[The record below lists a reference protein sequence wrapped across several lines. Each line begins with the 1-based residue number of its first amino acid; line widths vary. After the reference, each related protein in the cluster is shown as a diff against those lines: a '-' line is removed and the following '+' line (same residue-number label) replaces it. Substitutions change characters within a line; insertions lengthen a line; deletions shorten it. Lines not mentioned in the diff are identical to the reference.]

1 MSTIDSLNSVKQQLT
16 DLGSASTGSAS
27 LGGEA
32 FDKALDLAMEYKGA
46 VLPAPASVA
55 VDLGVD
61 ALKEGGLLTASTP
74 TTIKDSIE
82 SVFDE
87 LSLGIAT
94 SFVAAM
100 SGEDSATEVFSKAA
114 PTSITTESL
123 ATSAESIV
131 ADTLAGDAIISNEN
145 ITSTKEVL
153 SDALPLMVDKKTVPM
168 ANTALSALEDILL
181 DDEDENKLT
190 KS

>member
-32 FDKALDLAMEYKGA
+32 FEKALDLAMEYKGA

-100 SGEDSATEVFSKAA
+100 SGEDSATEVFSKSDS
-114 PTSITTESL
+114 TSITTESL

>member
-32 FDKALDLAMEYKGA
+32 FEKALDLAMEYKGA

-100 SGEDSATEVFSKAA
+100 SGEDSATEVFSK
-114 PTSITTESL
+114 I
-123 ATSAESIV
+123 
-131 ADTLAGDAIISNEN
+131 
-145 ITSTKEVL
+145 
-153 SDALPLMVDKKTVPM
+153 
-168 ANTALSALEDILL
+168 
-181 DDEDENKLT
+181 
-190 KS
+190 